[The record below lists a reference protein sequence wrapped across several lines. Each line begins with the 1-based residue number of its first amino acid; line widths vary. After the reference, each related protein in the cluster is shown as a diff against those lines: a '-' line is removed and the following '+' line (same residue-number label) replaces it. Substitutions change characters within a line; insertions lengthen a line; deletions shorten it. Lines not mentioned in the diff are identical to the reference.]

1 MSQEI
6 GAGARNLTN
15 IIQISWKFM
24 EIYHNQEWARDARYT
39 SFWAHYSAVEKWRT
53 DHARMAEVAC
63 RVARN
68 KKKPNQRRRTAP
80 HYVNTT
86 TARRPKRVSV
96 NIEAEMEVLSE
107 QNVVHRQASGAAEK
121 AEKQRLEAEQRGT
134 EEEHWIRLNDDDYV
148 LADKIG
154 VYGIE
159 KRTFAAPD
167 EASKIQSRRENA
179 RKMYGSA
186 AERILAM
193 ETL

>member
-1 MSQEI
+1 
-6 GAGARNLTN
+6 
-15 IIQISWKFM
+15 
-24 EIYHNQEWARDARYT
+24 
-39 SFWAHYSAVEKWRT
+39 
-53 DHARMAEVAC
+53 MAEVAC

-68 KKKPNQRRRTAP
+68 KNKPNQRRKTAP
-80 HYVNTT
+80 HNVNTP

-96 NIEAEMEVLSE
+96 NIEAEMEVVPE
-107 QNVVHRQASGAAEK
+107 QNMVHRQTSVSVEVEEMSEEMVAFFRKTIEHRKSRAAEK

-193 ETL
+193 ETLVDMRFEQEYAKKRPPLWPNIPLKL

>member
-1 MSQEI
+1 
-6 GAGARNLTN
+6 
-15 IIQISWKFM
+15 M

-68 KKKPNQRRRTAP
+68 KKKPNQRRKTAP
-80 HYVNTT
+80 HYVNTP

-96 NIEAEMEVLSE
+96 NIEAEMEVVPE
-107 QNVVHRQASGAAEK
+107 QNMVHRQTSVSVEVEEMSEEMVAFFRKTIEHRKSRAAEK

-148 LADKIG
+148 LADKSG
-154 VYGIE
+154 
-159 KRTFAAPD
+159 FF
-167 EASKIQSRRENA
+167 
-179 RKMYGSA
+179 
-186 AERILAM
+186 L
-193 ETL
+193 